1 MSTLDPG
8 FHSETPSTAPSVVQN
23 SHTTSTLNLH
33 MDEKPS
39 VTGTV
44 EKRTTAI
51 RPIHGWKW
59 VVSCISIYTTA
70 LLYGLDTTIAADVQ
84 PDIVKSLGQIEK
96 LTWVGA
102 GFPLGSVAIILP
114 LGYAYGL
121 FELKTLYIASI
132 ILFEAGSALC
142 GGAPTMDALI
152 VGRVIA
158 GAGGAGMYLGVLNYL
173 GVFTTLRERNFYNSL
188 VGLVWG
194 LGCILG
200 PLVGGGFAVSSAT
213 WRWSFY
219 INLVLAA
226 VMAPFL
232 ILYLPSHSPR
242 PKENVTSKL
251 RNMDWVG
258 IVLIAA
264 VYTTYTMALTFGGAQ
279 WAWDNYRFIVMIVF
293 FGISL
298 ICFIMSQYF
307 NILTT
312 KEYQLF
318 PGHFLRS
325 RTLILIFIGT
335 SACSCTLFIG
345 AYYIPLFF
353 QFARS
358 DSAIM
363 AAVRLLPFICLSI
376 TFIMLNGAFLP
387 KFGYYMP
394 WYLLA
399 GVFMT
404 AGGACMYTI
413 DSDTSP
419 SRIYGYS
426 ILLAIGC
433 GAANQSGYSIAAAK
447 VKPEEIS
454 AAIGFVNVAQIGSIV
469 ISLTIAGT
477 VFQNLAYENL
487 RSALVEYGFTES
499 ELRSAVAGTQSAVF
513 QRGTEEVKQ
522 LAVKAIIKSMD
533 SVFILTIAAGAVTVV
548 AAAFMRREKLFMQ
561 TVAGG

>member
-1 MSTLDPG
+1 MASHDSIPPSKDASTTL
-8 FHSETPSTAPSVVQN
+8 TAVQEN
-23 SHTTSTLNLH
+23 QTISSHGLEA
-33 MDEKPS
+33 MPKPHAPEANNK
-39 VTGTV
+39 VHEV
-44 EKRTTAI
+44 

-59 VVSCISIYTTA
+59 VVSCLSIYTTA

-84 PDIVKSLGQIEK
+84 PNIVKSLGEIEK
-96 LTWVGA
+96 LTWVGV

-121 FELKTLYIASI
+121 FELKTLYLSSI
-132 ILFEAGSALC
+132 VLFEAGSALC

-194 LGCILG
+194 LGSILG

-232 ILYLPSHSPR
+232 VFYLPTNSPK
-242 PKENVTSKL
+242 PKETFASKIRNV
-251 RNMDWVG
+251 DWVG
-258 IVLIAA
+258 MVLIAA
-264 VYTTYTMALTFGGAQ
+264 VYSTYTMALTFGGAQ
-279 WAWDNYRFIVMIVF
+279 WAWDDYRFIVMIVF
-293 FGISL
+293 FGIAL
-298 ICFIMSQYF
+298 IGFVVSQYF
-307 NILTT
+307 TVLTT
-312 KEYQLF
+312 KEHRLF
-318 PGHFLRS
+318 PGHFLLRRS
-325 RTLILIFIGT
+325 LILLFIGT

-363 AAVRLLPFICLSI
+363 AAVRLLPFVCLAI
-376 TFIMLNGAFLP
+376 TFMLLNGAFLP
-387 KFGYYMP
+387 KLGYYMP
-394 WYLLA
+394 WYFVA

-413 DSDTSP
+413 DSGTSP

-426 ILLAIGC
+426 VLLAIGC

-447 VKPEEIS
+447 VKPEEIA
-454 AAIGFVNVAQIGSIV
+454 AAIGFINVAQIGSIV
-469 ISLTIAGT
+469 ISLTIAGS
-477 VFQNLAYENL
+477 VFQNLAFNNL
-487 RSALVEYGFTES
+487 QSALAGYGFTES

-513 QRGTEEVKQ
+513 RHSSDAVRQ
-522 LAVKAIIKSMD
+522 LAVAAIIKAMN
-533 SVFILTIAAGAVTVV
+533 SVFILTIAAGAVTMVSSV
-548 AAAFMRREKLFMQ
+548 FMKRERLFLQ
-561 TVAGG
+561 AVAGG